1 MEKKD
6 QLQNHKIS
14 DDELE
19 DIAGG
24 QCSISDTVYRPGSSS
39 PKLSTA
45 LYHGEDIS
53 TSDLVG
59 RNRGTAGYVSTKT
72 AARKKKI
79 VLNGDNSTSL

>member
-19 DIAGG
+19 EIAGG
-24 QCSISDTVYRPGSSS
+24 QCGISDTVYRPGSGS

-45 LYHGEDIS
+45 LYHGGEIS
-53 TSDLVG
+53 TSDLVS
-59 RNRGTAGYVSTKT
+59 RNHGTAGYVSSKT
-72 AARKKKI
+72 AAKKRKI
-79 VLNGDNSTSL
+79 VLTGDNSTSL